1 MTTTAVP
8 PIAVESARQ
17 NTLDLLE
24 ECTYARFAELGPRES
39 VDLVRRYALNVMDA
53 LTPDEPEAVED
64 EPAPALCRECAEG
77 KHQNCDTTAW
87 SDEADA
93 PTACSCVHPDVK
105 VITDFTLQSVSIRPG
120 PNAFGYTAQ
129 VVSEP
134 PQPAP
139 GRGLVGYREP
149 YVGTGSDG
157 ARRSAEIDRTEA
169 ETVHAGSARWYELMG
184 SAAKWEVQAG
194 WLEGQGQ

>member
-53 LTPDEPEAVED
+53 LTPDEPEAVEE
-64 EPAPALCRECAEG
+64 EPAPAVCRECAEG

-93 PTACSCVHPDVK
+93 PTACSCTHPRLLD
-105 VITDFTLQSVSIRPG
+105 
-120 PNAFGYTAQ
+120 
-129 VVSEP
+129 E
-134 PQPAP
+134 PAP
-139 GRGLVGYREP
+139 LGEAVLDMTLDTSRWQAALARPVEPKPDLVGYREP
-149 YVGTGSDG
+149 HVGTGSDG

>member
-64 EPAPALCRECAEG
+64 EPAPAVCRECAEG

-93 PTACSCVHPDVK
+93 PTACSCTHPRILDEPAE
-105 VITDFTLQSVSIRPG
+105 TLTTGAVFAAVDMLIDRMQ
-120 PNAFGYTAQ
+120 
-129 VVSEP
+129 P
-134 PQPAP
+134 PSRMPL
-139 GRGLVGYREP
+139 RTP
-149 YVGTGSDG
+149 YVGEGSDG

-194 WLEGQGQ
+194 WLEEHGQ

>member
-64 EPAPALCRECAEG
+64 EPAPAVCRECAEG

-93 PTACSCVHPDVK
+93 PTACSCTHPRLLDEPEPFV
-105 VITDFTLQSVSIRPG
+105 VEAVLDMTLDTSRWEAALARP
-120 PNAFGYTAQ
+120 
-129 VVSEP
+129 VEP
-134 PQPAP
+134 KPVPD
-139 GRGLVGYREP
+139 LVGYREP